1 MGSASESAAA
11 RELEARL
18 HRPERGENGY
28 REGAEARTRLE
39 ALQRL
44 REMAE
49 AGRIAFA
56 DLPPGG
62 VNTHVHTAK
71 SFAFFDSP
79 CDAVWQA
86 YRSRLQIFGINDHY
100 TLAGHEE
107 FGKACRIASIRPTF
121 SLEAI
126 AQWEEARQQGKTV
139 NDPTNPGRTYLTAKG
154 VTRAFADGSGGAR
167 DLAVMN
173 TALRRRHEAMAL
185 RLAEVFRERLEL
197 EGAVTWEGVLLL
209 TPHGQPTERHLA
221 LAAASALEA
230 RFPELEARREAAQRL
245 LDSEVS
251 SEALGS
257 AAAFQ
262 DLVRARLIK
271 AGRPAYVPEDPE
283 AFVPVERLVSLALD
297 LGAIPTYPVL
307 GDPVTPWEQDLDRLF
322 DRLEA
327 LGVHAV
333 EVIPDRNRRER
344 LREIVE
350 MAAARGFP
358 VFNGTEHN
366 TKTPM
371 PLVDRYFFDPE
382 FQSHFLRGAK
392 VLLGHQALRA
402 AGEDGL
408 VRDDGSL
415 PPGGRVANLER
426 VAEAWRRR
434 AP

>member
-307 GDPVTPWEQDLDRLF
+307 GDPVTP
-322 DRLEA
+322 
-327 LGVHAV
+327 
-333 EVIPDRNRRER
+333 
-344 LREIVE
+344 
-350 MAAARGFP
+350 
-358 VFNGTEHN
+358 
-366 TKTPM
+366 
-371 PLVDRYFFDPE
+371 
-382 FQSHFLRGAK
+382 
-392 VLLGHQALRA
+392 
-402 AGEDGL
+402 
-408 VRDDGSL
+408 
-415 PPGGRVANLER
+415 
-426 VAEAWRRR
+426 
-434 AP
+434 